1 MSFGKNKS
9 LREITRFLACADRSP
24 GRLVTEKNLPEWR
37 RATTLAA
44 PGEFNLSDALAFCAF
59 LGANNGWQLGAMII
73 ARREVSKDHNYGV
86 RLCAGLTRSKLL
98 YVIAAVFLTRFV
110 TPGQNQSTR
119 QSPTQN
125 SQLGRE
131 NLSRVS
137 ASAGE
142 IKAVI
147 IRDVGLMVELKKWV
161 AKDATDHGQIIT
173 DADLTNDAIFDRLDS
188 DTQFRAVATQLVQRY
203 GYLVP
208 QMNPDSEQGR
218 EHALLVAERTKWIAQ
233 HEEEARLQSYQPS
246 QQNPQTTNACD
257 PQQSS
262 GCVTQPAQGNG
273 YYNNYG
279 NPGQQEVQ
287 PSGPVLN
294 PNHPNQQVAPSQRG
308 NLEYTQFMQSGD
320 QYANDF
326 PQFPYDGSYD
336 YNESLVPLG
345 SAVSPGMTQSLLK
358 TSQSNQEDPESFAG
372 KNMQGQQGNI
382 LNLGMDGSGMY
393 GTSGSGASLELGA
406 SMPNQFNGPEMGSQ
420 PGYSGFTSRNRFYEV
435 QREQAMLQPVE
446 LVRKAD
452 PYMDIPSLYDMYMQ
466 AVPRPVTP
474 QRFGISIFENGIRDS
489 RMIPMDLP
497 AGPDYVVGP
506 GDGLAIDIWGGVSRR
521 LIRTVD
527 REGRVS
533 LPEVGPVLVSGK
545 SLAQV
550 QDSVQQLLR
559 SQLKDVSADVS
570 LARLR
575 TIRVYEVGDVVHP
588 GAYDISSLST
598 PLNALFVADGPTS
611 RGSLRILKHYRGNEL
626 VQTVDIYDLLLHGV
640 KGDMMR
646 LENGDT
652 ILVPPI
658 GPQVTVEGMVRRPA
672 IYELKDEKN
681 LASVLELAG
690 GLLPTAAVRH
700 IEVQRVVAHEKQTML
715 SVDIRDA
722 EDNSEVTKKL
732 EAFQV
737 YDGDR
742 IRIFPI
748 APYNQDA
755 IYLEGHVMRP
765 GRYSFR
771 ADMRLTDVIASY
783 KDLLPEPASQYAEII
798 RLNPPDFHP
807 SVESFNLGDALA
819 DPSKSPELHAMD
831 TIRIFGRYDFENPP
845 TVSVW
850 GDVRMPGT
858 YQTSGSIRLADA
870 VHLAGGL
877 APDAQTESAQV
888 FRYLPGG
895 ESKIFSVNLGEAM
908 GGDATANIPLE
919 TRDRVLVHRDASDTE
934 PATVYIEGDV
944 TKPGRYPWTNNM
956 TVADLILVGG
966 GLKASADTQTA
977 DLTHYV
983 WINQQNQKATRLAGE
998 HQTLSIAGALKGDPN
1013 SDLPLHNGDVLTI
1026 RQLPG
1031 WNDLGA
1037 SIAVRGQVKHPGTYG
1052 IQPGERLSSILARAG
1067 GYQPDAYPYGTVL
1080 QRVQVRDEQ
1089 MKQQTDVILRVKGM
1103 QGDLQAMPENTADEK
1118 QSKQMALAQYQQTL
1132 EELASN
1138 PPAGRVA
1145 MQISGPIDRW
1155 KNTSADIPV
1164 RNGDTLTIPRKP
1176 SSIMVTGQ
1184 VYNPTA
1190 ITYRPGQSAKWY
1202 LSQSGGPTAIADKKS
1217 IFVIRADGSVIG
1229 KKQGLW
1235 SGDSLNA
1242 SLRPG
1247 DTVVVP
1253 EKAYAGPRNWTNL
1266 FTAAQVAASVATAIF
1281 IAVHY

>member
-1 MSFGKNKS
+1 MMTVKIRGIAADKMIKRKRIWARACAGVKRSRVFF
-9 LREITRFLACADRSP
+9 LFVVLPLAC
-24 GRLVTEKNLPEWR
+24 L
-37 RATTLAA
+37 TTAA
-44 PGEFNLSDALAFCAF
+44 
-59 LGANNGWQLGAMII
+59 
-73 ARREVSKDHNYGV
+73 
-86 RLCAGLTRSKLL
+86 
-98 YVIAAVFLTRFV
+98 
-110 TPGQNQSTR
+110 QNQSQR
-119 QSPTQN
+119 QAPAQTSE
-125 SQLGRE
+125 LGRE

-147 IRDVGLMVELKKWV
+147 IRDIGLMVELKKWV

-173 DADLTNDAIFDRLDS
+173 DADLTNDAIFDRLES

-208 QMNPDSEQGR
+208 QMNPDSEQAK
-218 EHALLVAERTKWIAQ
+218 EQALLVAERTKWIAA
-233 HEEEARLQSYQPS
+233 HEEEARTQSFQQNQQNLQTNRACDLQPS
-246 QQNPQTTNACD
+246 GNCVQQP
-257 PQQSS
+257 P
-262 GCVTQPAQGNG
+262 QGN

-279 NPGQQEVQ
+279 NPAGGGQQQQIQ
-287 PSGPVLN
+287 PGGPGIN
-294 PNHPNQQVAPSQRG
+294 PNQPNQFAPRQGG
-308 NLEYTQFMQSGD
+308 NFEYTQFLQTGD

-326 PQFPYDGSYD
+326 PRFPNDGSFD
-336 YNESLVPLG
+336 YNESLTPLG
-345 SAVSPGMTQSLLK
+345 SGASAGMAQSLMK
-358 TSQSNQEDPESFAG
+358 TGSNNEENPDGSGPGSSSGFG
-372 KNMQGQQGNI
+372 NRSVQGQQGNL
-382 LNLGMDGSGMY
+382 LNLGMESGGMY
-393 GTSGSGASLELGA
+393 GASGTGASLDLS
-406 SMPNQFNGPEMGSQ
+406 SMMPSQTNFPEMGPQSN
-420 PGYSGFTSRNRFYEV
+420 YSGFTSQNRFYEL
-435 QREQAMLQPVE
+435 QRQQAMLQPVE
-446 LVRKAD
+446 LVRKSD
-452 PYMDIPSLYDMYMQ
+452 PYVDIPSLYDMYMQ

-474 QRFGISIFENGIRDS
+474 QRFGIGVFENGIRDS

-506 GDGLAIDIWGGVSRR
+506 GDGIAIDIWGGVSRR

-545 SLAQV
+545 TLAQV

-559 SQLKDVSADVS
+559 SQLKNVSADVS
-570 LARLR
+570 LSRLR
-575 TIRVYEVGDVVHP
+575 TIRVYEVGDVVRP

-611 RGSLRILKHYRGNEL
+611 RGSLRIVKHYRGNEL

-640 KGDMMR
+640 KGDMIR

-672 IYELKDEKN
+672 IYELKDENN
-681 LASVLELAG
+681 LSSVLELAG

-700 IEVQRVVAHEKQTML
+700 IEVQRVVAHEKRTML

-722 EDNSEVTKKL
+722 GDNSEVTKKL
-732 EAFQV
+732 DAFQV

-742 IRIFPI
+742 VRIFPI

-755 IYLEGHVMRP
+755 IYLEGHVIRP
-765 GRYSFR
+765 GRYSYR
-771 ADMRLTDVIASY
+771 ADMHLTDVISSY

-819 DPSKSPELHAMD
+819 DPSKSPELQAMD
-831 TIRIFGRYDFENPP
+831 TIRVFSRYDFENPP

-858 YQTSGSIRLADA
+858 YRTSGSIRLADA

-877 APDAQTESAQV
+877 GPDAQTESAQV
-888 FRYLPGG
+888 FRYLPRG
-895 ESKIFSVNLGEAM
+895 ESKIFSVNLGEALS
-908 GGDATANIPLE
+908 GDAAANIPLE
-919 TRDRVLVHRDASDTE
+919 TRDRVLVHRDASNVE
-934 PATVYIEGDV
+934 PSTVYIEGDV

-977 DLTHYV
+977 DLTHYM
-983 WINQQNQKATRLAGE
+983 WTSLPGQEATRLTGE
-998 HQTLSIAGALKGDPN
+998 HQSLSILAALKGDPSAN
-1013 SDLPLHNGDVLTI
+1013 LPLYNGDVLTI

-1037 SIAVRGQVKHPGTYG
+1037 STTVRGQVKHPGTYG
-1052 IQPGERLSSILARAG
+1052 IQPGERLSSILTRAG
-1067 GYQPDAYPYGTVL
+1067 GFEPDAYPYGAVL
-1080 QRVQVRDEQ
+1080 QRVQVRDQQ
-1089 MKQQTDVILRVKGM
+1089 MKQQTDIILRVKSM
-1103 QGDLQAMPENTADEK
+1103 QADLQAMPESTQDEK
-1118 QSKQMALAQYQQTL
+1118 QSKQLALAQYQQTL
-1132 EELASN
+1132 VELAAN

-1145 MQISGPIDRW
+1145 MQVSGPINRW
-1155 KNTSADIPV
+1155 KNTAADISV
-1164 RNGDTLTIPRKP
+1164 NNGDVLTIPKKP
-1176 SSIMVTGQ
+1176 SYIMVTGQ
-1184 VYNPTA
+1184 VFNPTA
-1190 ITYRPGQSAKWY
+1190 VTYRPGQSAKWY
-1202 LSQSGGPTAIADKKS
+1202 LSQSGGPTAMADKKA

-1229 KKQGLW
+1229 TKQGLW
-1235 SGDSLNA
+1235 SGESLNA

-1253 EKAYAGPRNWTNL
+1253 EKAYAGPKNWTNL
-1266 FTAAQVAASVATAIF
+1266 FTAAQVAASVVTAVF